1 MHMSGIKKA
10 IQASTF
16 LFFACMIPLTSAYA
30 SALSNALKDWDP
42 AVIQGSIMEKGSD
55 YLIVMEKK
63 IVLLDSSISGKRIT
77 TRIMDERGRK
87 LDRND
92 LKKGTIVIAKG
103 CLAFD
108 DKTQTDVLLATDI
121 YCIPHVLKPDDVK
134 GNKEFMKPAE
144 PW

>member
-10 IQASTF
+10 ILVSAS
-16 LFFACMIPLTSAYA
+16 LFIMCMIPLSSVYG

-42 AVIQGSIMEKGSD
+42 AVIQGNIMEKGSD

-63 IVLLDSSISGKRIT
+63 IVLLDTRISGKRVK
-77 TRIMDERGRK
+77 TRIMNEKGRE
-87 LDRND
+87 LDKED
-92 LKKGTIVIAKG
+92 LKMGTMIFAKG

-108 DKTQTDVLLATDI
+108 DKTQGNVLLATDI
-121 YCIPHVLKPDDVK
+121 YIIPHGLKQDDVK
-134 GNKEFMKPAE
+134 GNKEFMEPAE